1 MARKRTKN
9 VIRIVLLLGT
19 IISFYFIP
27 WPIVKVW
34 ITPLPDTIQK
44 QVNAAIDMGFDGIIV
59 YVDQAG
65 KEPALFAA
73 GYKNSENKIPADPH
87 ALFKIASVG
96 KLYTA
101 LAISKLVR
109 SGKMSLDKT
118 LIYYLPELK
127 GRIEYADKITL
138 RMMVQHRSGIPNY
151 TDTYMYWEM
160 PKKSADDNLA
170 LILDTPS
177 NFKPGE
183 DYEYSNTNYLLIDR
197 IISRVLGYPTFQ
209 YIKTEILMPM
219 NLNHTHYSIQDV
231 NLDDVMSG
239 YYVGYDKDL
248 KTDDTG
254 SMLATAEDLGKFL
267 RALNDG
273 SVFKDEKEQE
283 IYSSIY
289 KYEHTGL
296 IPGYQTIAKYDKDI
310 DAVVIQFTNTVDFEG
325 YNWSL
330 SEIEYNRILKI
341 LRKKKSS

>member
-73 GYKNSENKIPADPH
+73 GYKNTENKIPADPH

-138 RMMVQHRSGIPNY
+138 RMMV
-151 TDTYMYWEM
+151 
-160 PKKSADDNLA
+160 
-170 LILDTPS
+170 
-177 NFKPGE
+177 
-183 DYEYSNTNYLLIDR
+183 
-197 IISRVLGYPTFQ
+197 
-209 YIKTEILMPM
+209 
-219 NLNHTHYSIQDV
+219 
-231 NLDDVMSG
+231 
-239 YYVGYDKDL
+239 
-248 KTDDTG
+248 
-254 SMLATAEDLGKFL
+254 
-267 RALNDG
+267 
-273 SVFKDEKEQE
+273 
-283 IYSSIY
+283 
-289 KYEHTGL
+289 
-296 IPGYQTIAKYDKDI
+296 
-310 DAVVIQFTNTVDFEG
+310 
-325 YNWSL
+325 
-330 SEIEYNRILKI
+330 
-341 LRKKKSS
+341 